1 LDYLGYNRLLMEV
14 LNAVCQI
21 LEVDPNTVEVNY
33 AFISPREIHALNQ
46 KFRHVDKVT
55 DVLSFPDGDINPE
68 TNRRFMGDVLICKS
82 VAKQQA
88 AELGHSLEHE
98 ITFLQVHGTLHL
110 FGYDHI
116 DPEDE
121 AKMLGLQR
129 KIMALL
135 S

>member
-1 LDYLGYNRLLMEV
+1 MEV
-14 LNAVCQI
+14 LEAVCKI
-21 LEVDPNTVEVNY
+21 LEVDPLTVEVNY
-33 AFISPREIHALNQ
+33 SFVSSRKIHLLNQ
-46 KFRHVDKVT
+46 KFRQVDKAT

-68 TNRRFMGDVLICKS
+68 TNRRFMGDVLICRK
-82 VAKQQA
+82 VARRQA
-88 AELGHSLEHE
+88 KEIGHSLTRE

-116 DPEDE
+116 DPNDE
-121 AKMLGLQR
+121 IKMFGLQR

>member
-1 LDYLGYNRLLMEV
+1 MEV

-21 LEVDPNTVEVNY
+21 LDIDPNTVEVNY
-33 AFISPREIHALNQ
+33 AFVSPRKIHMLNR
-46 KFRHVDKVT
+46 KFRQVDKVT

-68 TNRRFMGDVLICKS
+68 TKRRFMGDVLICRK
-82 VAKQQA
+82 VAKRQA
-88 AELGHSLEHE
+88 KELGNTLERE

-116 DPEDE
+116 EPEDE
-121 AKMLGLQR
+121 RKMLGLQR

>member
-1 LDYLGYNRLLMEV
+1 MEV

-21 LEVDPNTVEVNY
+21 LQIDPDTVEVNY
-33 AFISPREIHALNQ
+33 AFVSSRQIHKLNQ
-46 KFRHVDKVT
+46 KFRQVDKVT

-68 TNRRFMGDVLICKS
+68 TKRRFMGDVLICRA
-82 VAKQQA
+82 VAHRQA
-88 AELGHSLEHE
+88 KMLGHSLEHE

-116 DPEDE
+116 DPNDE
-121 AKMLGLQR
+121 IKMLGLQR

>member
-1 LDYLGYNRLLMEV
+1 MEV
-14 LNAVCQI
+14 LQAVCQI
-21 LEVDPNTVEVNY
+21 LGVDPNTVEVNY
-33 AFISPREIHALNQ
+33 AFVSPREIHKLNYQ
-46 KFRHVDKVT
+46 FRQVDKVT
-55 DVLSFPDGDINPE
+55 DVLSFPDGDLNPE
-68 TNRRFMGDVLICKS
+68 TQRRFMGDVLICRK
-82 VAKQQA
+82 VAKKQA
-88 AELGHSLEHE
+88 KEIGHSLADE

-116 DPEDE
+116 EPEDE

>member
-1 LDYLGYNRLLMEV
+1 MDV

-21 LEVDPNTVEVNY
+21 LQVDPTTVEVNY
-33 AFISPREIHALNQ
+33 AFISPRRIHQLNRE
-46 KFRHVDKVT
+46 FRQVDKVT

-68 TNRRFMGDVLICKS
+68 TNRRFMGDVLICRK
-82 VAKQQA
+82 VARRQA
-88 AELGHSLEHE
+88 KEIGHSLADE

-116 DPEDE
+116 KPEDE
-121 AKMLGLQR
+121 VKMFGLQR

>member
-1 LDYLGYNRLLMEV
+1 MEV

-21 LEVDPNTVEVNY
+21 LQVDPASVEVNY
-33 AFISPREIHALNQ
+33 AFVSSRQIHKLNQ
-46 KFRHVDKVT
+46 KFRQVDKVT

-68 TNRRFMGDVLICKS
+68 TNRRFMGDVLICRS
-82 VAKQQA
+82 VARKQA
-88 AELGHSLEHE
+88 RMLGHSLEHE
-98 ITFLQVHGTLHL
+98 VTFLQVHGTLHL

-116 DPEDE
+116 DPDEE

>member
-1 LDYLGYNRLLMEV
+1 MEV
-14 LNAVCQI
+14 LSAVCQI
-21 LEVDPNTVEVNY
+21 LDVDPNTVEVNY
-33 AFISPREIHALNQ
+33 AFVSPDEIHNLNL
-46 KFRHVDKVT
+46 KFRQVDQVT
-55 DVLSFPDGDINPE
+55 DVLSFPDGDMNPE
-68 TNRRFMGDVLICKS
+68 TNRRFMGDVLICRE
-82 VAKQQA
+82 VAEKQ
-88 AELGHSLEHE
+88 AEEIGNTLNQE

-121 AKMLGLQR
+121 VKMFGLQR

>member
-1 LDYLGYNRLLMEV
+1 MEV

-21 LEVDPNTVEVNY
+21 LNVDPKTVEVNY
-33 AFISPREIHALNQ
+33 AFVSPRQIHQLNY
-46 KFRHVDKVT
+46 KFRQVDRVT
-55 DVLSFPDGDINPE
+55 DVLSFPDGDVNPE
-68 TNRRFMGDVLICKS
+68 TNRRFMGDVLICRS
-82 VAKQQA
+82 VAQKQA
-88 AELGHSLEHE
+88 KALGHSLERE

-116 DPEDE
+116 DPDDE
-121 AKMLGLQR
+121 VKMLGLQR

>member
-1 LDYLGYNRLLMEV
+1 MEV

-21 LEVDPNTVEVNY
+21 LSVDPKTVEVNY
-33 AFISPREIHALNQ
+33 AFVSPRQIHRLNQ
-46 KFRHVDKVT
+46 KFRQVDKVT

-68 TNRRFMGDVLICKS
+68 TNRRFMGDVLICRS
-82 VAKQQA
+82 VARQQA
-88 AELGHSLEHE
+88 KALGHSLARE
-98 ITFLQVHGTLHL
+98 IIFLQVHGTLHL

-116 DPEDE
+116 DPDDE
-121 AKMLGLQR
+121 AKMFGLQR

>member
-1 LDYLGYNRLLMEV
+1 MEV
-14 LNAVCQI
+14 LQAVCQV
-21 LEVDPNTVEVNY
+21 LNVDPNMVEVNY
-33 AFISPREIHALNQ
+33 AFISPRKIHELNQ
-46 KFRHVDKVT
+46 QFRQVDKVT

-68 TNRRFMGDVLICKS
+68 TNRRFMGDVLICRK
-82 VAKQQA
+82 VAKKQA
-88 AELGHSLEHE
+88 KEIGHSLDDE

-116 DPEDE
+116 EPEDE
-121 AKMLGLQR
+121 VQR

>member
-1 LDYLGYNRLLMEV
+1 MDV
-14 LNAVCQI
+14 LEAVCKI
-21 LEVDPNTVEVNY
+21 LDVDPNTVEVNY
-33 AFISPREIHALNQ
+33 AFISPREIHKLNQ
-46 KFRHVDKVT
+46 QFRQVDKVT

-68 TNRRFMGDVLICKS
+68 TNRRFMGDVLICRKI
-82 VAKQQA
+82 AKKQA
-88 AELGHSLEHE
+88 KEIGHSLVNE

-116 DPEDE
+116 ESEDE

>member
-1 LDYLGYNRLLMEV
+1 MEV
-14 LNAVCQI
+14 LNAVCQV
-21 LEVDPNTVEVNY
+21 LQVDPTTVEVNY
-33 AFISPREIHALNQ
+33 AFISSRKIHELNQ
-46 KFRHVDKVT
+46 KFRQVDRAT

-68 TNRRFMGDVLICKS
+68 TNRRFMGDVLICRS
-82 VAKQQA
+82 VARRQA
-88 AELGHSLEHE
+88 QELGHSLERE

-116 DPEDE
+116 DPDDE
-121 AKMLGLQR
+121 VKMLGLQR

>member
-1 LDYLGYNRLLMEV
+1 MDV

-21 LEVDPNTVEVNY
+21 LQVDPTTVEVNY
-33 AFISPREIHALNQ
+33 AFISPRQIRKLNQ
-46 KFRHVDKVT
+46 EFRQVDKVT

-68 TNRRFMGDVLICKS
+68 TKRRFMGDVLICCK
-82 VAKQQA
+82 VARRQA
-88 AELGHSLEHE
+88 TEIGHSLAQE

-121 AKMLGLQR
+121 VKMLGLQR